1 MLFQVGYILATFWK
15 FQQRG
20 PEAHSLRVSGPLRY
34 KSTALGCRGL
44 YRIDCRPLYIMMTNI
59 HTTEQLKVALR
70 NSETHARTYA
80 IEHYNTP
87 FNYRR
92 QNEPGYLAIS
102 ASPKKVKKAIKIFGS
117 FLTRLIQQGVTINL
131 ACPGA
136 RLCPSSSLV
145 MDGHYFPIRI
155 KEIFAVQEV
164 KNKYR
169 NFTQT
174 LPTGRFVIEIYKG
187 PYHRPAKT
195 ITTQNEE
202 EWPDK
207 ASGVIFF
214 LKDVVAQSKAHEAE
228 NELWRKQQEEN
239 EKRRKEKESIL
250 RERVEIAKAVVEDIR
265 LFERAEIM
273 RKFCDNA
280 EQRSHSEEYKKVI
293 AIARSVADWIDS
305 TTDYTDPILA
315 QRYRASDF
323 I

>member
-1 MLFQVGYILATFWK
+1 
-15 FQQRG
+15 
-20 PEAHSLRVSGPLRY
+20 
-34 KSTALGCRGL
+34 
-44 YRIDCRPLYIMMTNI
+44 MMTNI
-59 HTTEQLKVALR
+59 HTAEQLKVALKI
-70 NSETHARTYA
+70 SETHARTYA

-102 ASPKKVKKAIKIFGS
+102 ASPKKVKKAIKILGS

-131 ACPGA
+131 ACPGS

-145 MDGHYFPIRI
+145 MDGLYFPLRI
-155 KEIFAVQEV
+155 KEVFATQEV
-164 KNKYR
+164 KSKHIT
-169 NFTQT
+169 FTQKI
-174 LPTGRFVIEIYKG
+174 PTGRFVIEIYKDS
-187 PYHRPAKT
+187 YHRPAKT

-207 ASGVIFF
+207 ASGVIPF
-214 LKDVVAQSKAHEAE
+214 LKDVVAQSKAHKAE

-280 EQRSHSEEYKKVI
+280 ERRSPSEEYKKVI
-293 AIARSVADWIDS
+293 AIARSVADWIDP
-305 TTDYTDPILA
+305 TTDYKDTILA
-315 QRYRASDF
+315 EKYRATDF

>member
-1 MLFQVGYILATFWK
+1 
-15 FQQRG
+15 
-20 PEAHSLRVSGPLRY
+20 
-34 KSTALGCRGL
+34 
-44 YRIDCRPLYIMMTNI
+44 MMTNI
-59 HTTEQLKVALR
+59 HTAEQLKVALKI
-70 NSETHARTYA
+70 SETHARTYA

-102 ASPKKVKKAIKIFGS
+102 ASPKKVKKAIKILGS

-131 ACPGA
+131 ARPGS

-145 MDGHYFPIRI
+145 MDGLYFPLRI
-155 KEIFAVQEV
+155 KEVFTTQEV
-164 KNKYR
+164 KSKHIT
-169 NFTQT
+169 FTQK
-174 LPTGRFVIEIYKG
+174 LPTGRFVIEIYKDS
-187 PYHRPAKT
+187 YHRPAKT

-207 ASGVIFF
+207 ASDVIPF

-280 EQRSHSEEYKKVI
+280 EQRSPSEEYKKVI
-293 AIARSVADWIDS
+293 AIARSVAEWIDP
-305 TTDYTDPILA
+305 TTDYTDTILA
-315 QRYRASDF
+315 EKYRATDF